1 MSDFQ
6 MSGET
11 AGGLFAMVC
20 KEQAEIHTVNT
31 VSLSADYDS
40 GRFKV

>member
-6 MSGET
+6 MAGET
-11 AGGLFAMVC
+11 VGGLFAVVY
-20 KEQAEIHTVNT
+20 KEQVGIHTVNT

-40 GRFKV
+40 GRFKL

>member
-1 MSDFQ
+1 

-11 AGGLFAMVC
+11 AGGLFTVVY
-20 KEQAEIHTVNT
+20 KEQVRTHTVNT

-40 GRFKV
+40 GRFKL